1 MMIGVRFMSYVIF
14 VVAVSA
20 GANSNM
26 LLRHL
31 ILLLLMMSQLSM
43 LLLFCHCCGTY
54 EIFSFDTFIT
64 ILNFVTGA
72 LKIGQ

>member
-26 LLRHL
+26 LLRHFEFVVVDDVPAIAVAVVL
-31 ILLLLMMSQLSM
+31 SLLLQL
-43 LLLFCHCCGTY
+43 
-54 EIFSFDTFIT
+54 
-64 ILNFVTGA
+64 
-72 LKIGQ
+72 